1 METITIK
8 NSNNILDDIINKSFI
23 KLNDY
28 MDADDVYYYI
38 KNISQSNIDTLND
51 FLDIIYEKQLTNYI
65 LEIED
70 IKLFNETVLNK
81 VIEISKII
89 LEK

>member
-8 NSNNILDDIINKSFI
+8 ISYNILDDSINKSFI

-38 KNISQSNIDTLND
+38 KNISQSNIDTLNN

-65 LEIED
+65 L
-70 IKLFNETVLNK
+70 
-81 VIEISKII
+81 
-89 LEK
+89 

>member
-70 IKLFNETVLNK
+70 IKLFNETLLNK